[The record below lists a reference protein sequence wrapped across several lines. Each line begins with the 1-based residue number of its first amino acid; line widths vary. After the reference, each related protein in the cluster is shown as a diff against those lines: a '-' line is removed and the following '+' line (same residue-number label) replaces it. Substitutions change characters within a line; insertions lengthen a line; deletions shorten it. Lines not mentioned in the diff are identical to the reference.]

1 MSGKRP
7 TDHLEPNAKRRSDR
21 QLTKDD
27 ASDEDEEQVLGGPR
41 GVPAAAERLSRLP
54 AARSRAASCSR
65 PLPLPPP
72 AAAAGLPVLP

>member
-27 ASDEDEEQVLGGPR
+27 ESDEEQVRGGPR
-41 GVPAAAERLSRLP
+41 AAL
-54 AARSRAASCSR
+54 
-65 PLPLPPP
+65 LPPE
-72 AAAAGLPVLP
+72 AL